1 MKFSI
6 STFLVIICFG
16 LFMNLTTIDRSER
29 NIKIDLPQPSPLVLN
44 SDSSFILQPIVE
56 NIDMPGYE
64 FMMTLKLYYKD
75 KMPKALT
82 FRKGEP
88 LETYCSD
95 STIMTLYPKTQ
106 QPIVIGST
114 KRMSCK
120 ILAIFNISKQQ
131 NNILRDYPLDS
142 IQVRNYV
149 TNNEYVL
156 PIRDKAYFNRLIFR
170 YNHWK

>member
-16 LFMNLTTIDRSER
+16 LFMNLTTMDRVR
-29 NIKIDLPQPSPLVLN
+29 GIKTDLPQPPPLVLDK
-44 SDSSFILQPIVE
+44 DSNFIIQPIVE

-64 FMMTLKLYYKD
+64 FVMAIKLYYKD
-75 KMPKALT
+75 RIPTPIT

-95 STIMTLYPKTQ
+95 STIITFYPKTQ
-106 QPIVIGST
+106 KPIIVGSV

-120 ILAIFNISKQQ
+120 ILAIFNITKQQ
-131 NNILRDYPLDS
+131 NNILKNYPLDS
-142 IQVRNYV
+142 IKVHNYV
-149 TNNEYVL
+149 TENEFTL
-156 PIRDKAYFNRLIFR
+156 PVKDNSYFNRWIFR